1 MQDVLLTDATAAPG
15 TDNEE
20 IRGKHMV
27 FSICGVNYAIEIESV
42 TEIIGI
48 QPITPVPNLPGYVKG
63 IANVRG
69 TIVPVVDMRAKFGLE
84 SVAYDERTCIILA
97 SRDEINIGLIVDAV
111 EDVIQLAPED
121 ILPPPRGNADGRNK
135 YLKAIGKYGDKVE
148 QILDIAKI
156 MDAG

>member
-1 MQDVLLTDATAAPG
+1 MQNVSLADTGIVSR

-20 IRGKHMV
+20 IHGKHMV
-27 FSICGVNYAIEIESV
+27 FSVCGVNYAIEIEYV

-48 QPITPVPNLPGYVKG
+48 QPITPVPNLPSYVKG

-84 SVAYDERTCIILA
+84 RVPYDERTCIILA
-97 SRDEINIGLIVDAV
+97 CKDDINIGLIVDSV
-111 EDVIQLAPED
+111 EDVIQLSQED

-135 YLKAIGKYGDKVE
+135 YLKAIGKCGDQVE
-148 QILDIAKI
+148 QILDISKI
-156 MDAG
+156 MDAN